1 MAKINSFKIVEEKNI
16 IHDHLLDII
25 GAEFRFD
32 HAKGIAE
39 WLKNS
44 MDAYRRFDVPDAE
57 QYVVYRFKD
66 GEKDDA
72 SIECIDFV
80 GMTEEDIIQ
89 AFKVWGDP
97 EAAKRGLKKRMYGG
111 HGNGGKFYMRQ
122 MFDHSFFI
130 TYRNGYLNIFGFN
143 EKQKYGFA
151 DGYKNDKIKPEEAL
165 RLANIDSI
173 IFPSDV
179 KKKILKSKTGFTVVK
194 GLAPSGMKNKIKV
207 NKIIEKFRNH
217 PQARRILARANVS
230 VIHNDKYVYDFLRSE
245 EVPSMK
251 GFEEPKIIPIPE
263 KLNLKEGESTEIKL
277 AIPPKFSIGKL
288 TLRTSEEALSG
299 GGRLGDLNRIDFLG
313 EIGVIASY
321 QMSEFGVTAFPQAN
335 FIYGECECPIL
346 ENSEEDCVKNDRTKL
361 VENDLTRTLLAW
373 VADQVDQLAAEIS
386 KKEQKERSE
395 QEKKLSSAYNEVL
408 NRWKD
413 KFMKKVFSEIF
424 GGGGN
429 LSIEDGG
436 TGVLRKKLIAP
447 ENGLEFTFGATDIP
461 INEVWQLT
469 LKASTPKPIP
479 FGSIINLKSSN
490 SAIELE
496 ENKIVVKADFVKLTE
511 KGETVAVININVA
524 GKRIG
529 EEGEVIA
536 YAGKYSDKMMIK
548 VVETKGGGGGKKS
561 RYPKV
566 LLSGYDSDP
575 LGIAQEGKVFLSGRD
590 PLVYQRPQDIVH
602 GIYWINTSSPMADA
616 ILNREIG
623 GVEST
628 RWRDFLFQRYV
639 DIFVKEGLHELQK
652 KDPENFRADVI
663 ESRIMDD
670 LIRKIHSAATNDLN
684 ELLFGQSYVPP
695 DPNKK

>member
-1 MAKINSFKIVEEKNI
+1 MAKINSLKIVEEKNI

-25 GAEFRFD
+25 GLEFRFD

-44 MDAYRRFDVPDAE
+44 MDAYRRCDIPDSE
-57 QYVVYRFKD
+57 QYVVYRFTDGGKD
-66 GEKDDA
+66 EA

-122 MFDHSFFI
+122 MFDHSYFI
-130 TYRNGYLNIFGFN
+130 TYRNGHLNLFGFN
-143 EKQKYGFA
+143 EKQRYGFA
-151 DGYKNDKIKPEEAL
+151 DGYRNEKIKPEEAL
-165 RLANIDSI
+165 KLADINDI
-173 IFPSDV
+173 IISSDV
-179 KKKILKSKTGFTVVK
+179 MKKILSGKTGFTVVK
-194 GLAPSGMKNKIKV
+194 GFAPFGMKNKIKV
-207 NKIIEKFRNH
+207 DNIIEKFRNH
-217 PQARRILARANVS
+217 PQARRILARVNVS
-230 VIHNDKYVYDFLRSE
+230 VIHNDKYVYDLLRPR
-245 EVPSMK
+245 VIPPMID
-251 GFEEPKIIPIPE
+251 FEEPKTIPVPE
-263 KLNLKEGESTEIKL
+263 TLNLEGEDGTEIKL
-277 AIPPKFSIGKL
+277 AIPPKFPVGKL
-288 TLRTSEEALSG
+288 ILRTSEEALSG

-321 QMSEFGVTAFPQAN
+321 QMSEFGVISFPQAN
-335 FIYGECECPIL
+335 FIYGECECSIL
-346 ENSEEDCVKNDRTKL
+346 ENPEEDCVKNDRTKL

-373 VADQVDQLAAEIS
+373 VADRVDKLAAEIS
-386 KKEQKERSE
+386 AKEKKERGE

-429 LSIEDGG
+429 IGTEEGG
-436 TGVLRKKLIAP
+436 GGSFRKNLIAP
-447 ENGLEFTFGATDIP
+447 ENGLEFTFGATNIP
-461 INEVWQLT
+461 VNESWPLT

-490 SAIELE
+490 PEIELE
-496 ENKIVVKADFVKLTE
+496 ENKIIVSADFVKLTE
-511 KGETVAVININVA
+511 KGETVAVMNINVI
-524 GKRIG
+524 GKRVG
-529 EEGEVIA
+529 EKGEIVA
-536 YAGKYSDKMMIK
+536 SAGNYSDKMDIQ
-548 VVETKGGGGGKKS
+548 VVEEKSGGGKKP

-566 LLSGYDSDP
+566 LLSGYDLDP
-575 LGIAQEGKVFLSGRD
+575 LGIAQEGKVFLTTRD
-590 PLVYQRPQDIVH
+590 PLVYQRPQDISQ
-602 GIYWINTSSPMADA
+602 GFYWIKTSSPMAEA
-616 ILNREIG
+616 ILSREIG

-670 LIRKIHSAATNDLN
+670 LIRKIHSAAAIDLN

-695 DPNKK
+695 GSNEK